1 MTDTKYTDTDINI
14 EKESTKHI
22 QRNKKEKK
30 TIHNIS
36 MAKRNQDI
44 EQLKEFANEIAWL
57 EAKLIQQREAREDNN
72 TNSNKKNKKKSKKK
86 KLRNIK
92 TSRSESEITVKNK
105 WISGQSEQPETTDND
120 NGIINENDDGIVPEI
135 SKAAKKISKRRR
147 KLRKLKIKHQ
157 IPKWKARRA
166 KSTVE
171 RLMEFK
177 DKGGK
182 ADINAK
188 LVSSPIVTVVK
199 KTVAEQ
205 TMAMELLSSPTWL
218 REEQE
223 LMNNLSII
231 HLFKLD
237 NHL

>member
-92 TSRSESEITVKNK
+92 TSRSESEIAVKNK
-105 WISGQSEQPETTDND
+105 WISGQSEQPETTDNH
-120 NGIINENDDGIVPEI
+120 VHY
-135 SKAAKKISKRRR
+135 A
-147 KLRKLKIKHQ
+147 
-157 IPKWKARRA
+157 
-166 KSTVE
+166 
-171 RLMEFK
+171 
-177 DKGGK
+177 
-182 ADINAK
+182 
-188 LVSSPIVTVVK
+188 LV
-199 KTVAEQ
+199 
-205 TMAMELLSSPTWL
+205 
-218 REEQE
+218 
-223 LMNNLSII
+223 
-231 HLFKLD
+231 
-237 NHL
+237 